1 LSAKKPNALRFG
13 VGTSTEYRSAI
24 WGLWVKDK
32 GNEVSLAARVLG
44 GHIKL
49 SMHWSGN
56 WRLAWTKQSGIL
68 APGST
73 DRVEERWTRPAEF
86 LPGWTRGP
94 AVIVPAVDIRQSF
107 SRRAE
112 KKVKPVV
119 WSPAPRPGYSHR
131 FVLLFGAA
139 GVPHKAWQ
147 SVVSPGALLGSIK
160 LLDGQTVLLTRY
172 EAPLVEKESS
182 FIEKHKGGT
191 WIDYPDHRPELVEAS
206 LFTAGSDDAG
216 HPYILDVPL
225 GWENVR
231 GPQEREG
238 LRSL

>member
-1 LSAKKPNALRFG
+1 
-13 VGTSTEYRSAI
+13 
-24 WGLWVKDK
+24 
-32 GNEVSLAARVLG
+32 
-44 GHIKL
+44 
-49 SMHWSGN
+49 M
-56 WRLAWTKQSGIL
+56 
-68 APGST
+68 
-73 DRVEERWTRPAEF
+73 
-86 LPGWTRGP
+86 
-94 AVIVPAVDIRQSF
+94 
-107 SRRAE
+107 
-112 KKVKPVV
+112 
-119 WSPAPRPGYSHR
+119 
-131 FVLLFGAA
+131 
-139 GVPHKAWQ
+139 PHKAWQ